1 MDEADLVVQNQRKV
15 QGDQMTGGKSNI
27 GVRDSFGDW
36 AKSQAVELCKTVV
49 LIFLDVLA
57 VLALFGGL
65 AVISE
70 ALKFFAGKYGFSDT
84 FTQFFHG
91 MHEVINF
98 CSYTVLGVRSV
109 NHFSRGFV
117 SRVFNRLFSL

>member
-1 MDEADLVVQNQRKV
+1 MT
-15 QGDQMTGGKSNI
+15 QGDGSAEVGG
-27 GVRDSFGDW
+27 DFGEW
-36 AKSQAVELCKTVV
+36 AKAQAVELSKTVV
-49 LIFLDVLA
+49 LILLDVVA
-57 VLALFGGL
+57 VLTLFGGL

-70 ALKFFAGKYGFSDT
+70 ALKFFAGRYGFSDT

-91 MHEVINF
+91 MHEVVNF

-117 SRVFNRLFSL
+117 SRVFNRLFKL